1 MQFVSKILIFFFFPG
16 KYCKNMKKPFRKCIL
31 NVNVK
36 GSVWKLKKK
45 NWLESEIRLLKISCQ
60 LNVHLVMSTGE
71 NRSCLF
77 TIFWYFYVKS
87 ILYFLRKYERTKEII
102 TGFKKNE
109 DDLKNTVSDLA
120 NKVQKGEERF
130 EILKSHAEEK
140 LNE

>member
-1 MQFVSKILIFFFFPG
+1 
-16 KYCKNMKKPFRKCIL
+16 MKKPFRKCIL
-31 NVNVK
+31 IVNVK
-36 GSVWKLKKK
+36 ESVWKLKKK

-71 NRSCLF
+71 NRSSCLF
-77 TIFWYFYVKS
+77 TISLHFYVKS
-87 ILYFLRKYERTKEII
+87 ISFFLRKYERTKEII

>member
-1 MQFVSKILIFFFFPG
+1 
-16 KYCKNMKKPFRKCIL
+16 
-31 NVNVK
+31 
-36 GSVWKLKKK
+36 
-45 NWLESEIRLLKISCQ
+45 
-60 LNVHLVMSTGE
+60 MSTGE

-77 TIFWYFYVKS
+77 TIFQDFYVKS
-87 ILYFLRKYERTKEII
+87 ISFFFRKYERTKEII